1 MTDKQ
6 LIIIR
11 GLPGSGKSTLA
22 KSLVGTT
29 GIIHSVDDYFMKD
42 GIYKFEEDKL
52 SEYHDLNLYAAIDSM
67 EKGIS
72 PVIIDNTNLS
82 SAFLVSYVSE
92 ARFYEYE
99 ILVEETQTLWRFDIE
114 ELMKRNI
121 HGLPRK
127 GWKLC

>member
-1 MTDKQ
+1 MSNKKQ

-22 KSLVGTT
+22 KKLAKST

-72 PVIIDNTNLS
+72 PIIIDNTNLLS
-82 SAFLVSYVSE
+82 VHLIPYVFE
-92 ARFYEYE
+92 ARFYDYK
-99 ILVEETQTLWRFDIE
+99 ILVEETQT
-114 ELMKRNI
+114 
-121 HGLPRK
+121 P
-127 GWKLC
+127 